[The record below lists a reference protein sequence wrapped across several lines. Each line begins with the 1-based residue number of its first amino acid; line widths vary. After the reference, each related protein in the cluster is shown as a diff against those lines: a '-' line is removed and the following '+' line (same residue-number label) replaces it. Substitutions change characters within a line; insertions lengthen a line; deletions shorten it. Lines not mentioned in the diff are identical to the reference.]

1 MHFFNSQRDK
11 NMLDIIDSELYNRT
25 IKYAIQSGKVK
36 TAGEYLAAMLL
47 VLEALPNTED
57 NVQVNLESDWLP
69 GAFAFAR
76 TPQGYDFW
84 AAIAM
89 LDVVDEVFNG

>member
-1 MHFFNSQRDK
+1 MHFFNSQRDN
-11 NMLDIIDSELYNRT
+11 NMLAIIDSELYNRT

-36 TAGEYLAAMLL
+36 TAGEYLAALLL

-57 NVQVNLESDWLP
+57 DVQVDLEVPYLSA
-69 GAFAFAR
+69 AFVFKK

-84 AAIAM
+84 AAIAT
-89 LDVVDEVFNG
+89 LDVTDEVFNG

>member
-11 NMLDIIDSELYNRT
+11 NLLAIIDSELYNRT

-36 TAGEYLAAMLL
+36 TAGEYAVALLL

-57 NVQVNLESDWLP
+57 EVQVNLEADYLSS
-69 GAFAFAR
+69 AFVFAA
-76 TPQGYDFW
+76 TPQDYHFW

-89 LDVVDEVFNG
+89 LDVEDEGFND